1 MSGQLQHPRQLE
13 DLEHLEDV
21 LEPALVPVLGLGR
34 RRLGRGEQVAGHRA
48 LAPRHRLQRAEERG
62 EKV

>member
-21 LEPALVPVLGLGR
+21 LEAALVPVLIGR
-34 RRLGRGEQVAGHRA
+34 RRLGRGEQVAGHRG

-62 EKV
+62 VKV

>member
-21 LEPALVPVLGLGR
+21 LEPALVPLLLGR
-34 RRLGRGEQVAGHRA
+34 RRLGRGEQVAGHRG
-48 LAPRHRLQRAEERG
+48 LAPRHRLQRAEERR